1 MRVIRD
7 MVSGNVTPVPF
18 DIMYNGDLAVDSVTK
33 RYKGSLVKFMDYDDI
48 DHGRFATFAG
58 LATAMESLCGILEE
72 EQGITDNYL
81 PDDATYGMR
90 YKKITPIFPSSV
102 IEAEY
107 SQYDAAGTS
116 NVVASGIT
124 GTSGTT
130 ALAATITTNDVLI
143 GGWIYF
149 LTGACA
155 GFLSMI
161 TDNSTTAIT
170 LANALPAAVVTTDD
184 CLIICPPNA
193 RKVDF
198 DATYSSIKSQVDDG
212 SWADF
217 IVGISTW
224 IDAPGIG
231 KTKLDRDSHSGLV
244 ITGARFYHQFVIP
257 SYSTLL
263 NAWVG
268 GIYST

>member
-18 DIMYNGDLAVDSVTK
+18 DIMYNGDLDVDSVTV

-72 EQGITDNYL
+72 EQGITGNYL
-81 PDDATYGMR
+81 PDDADYGMNYR
-90 YKKITPIFPSSV
+90 KITPIFPSSV

-107 SQYDAAGTS
+107 AQADAAGTS
-116 NVVASGIT
+116 NLATSIT
-124 GTSGTT
+124 GSAAGTS
-130 ALAATITTNDVLI
+130 LAATITTADVLI
-143 GGWIYF
+143 GGWIYI
-149 LTGACA
+149 TNGACA
-155 GFLSMI
+155 GFLSYI
-161 TDNSTTAIT
+161 TDNSTSAIT
-170 LANALPAAVVTTDD
+170 IANALPAALVAADD
-184 CLIICPPNA
+184 VIIVGPPNA
-193 RKVDF
+193 RKLDF
-198 DATYSSIKSQVDDG
+198 DATYSGIKSVYDDN
-212 SWADF
+212 SWADYV
-217 IVGISTW
+217 VGISTW

-231 KTKLDRDSHSGLV
+231 KTKLSRDVHSGLV

-257 SYSTLL
+257 SYSSLL